1 MRQNC
6 YNLNMSNCDELKK
19 ITKARLKSAKT
30 LMAAKDWHGAA
41 YMLGYVLEC
50 ALKAVICKTL
60 HLVEYPENTKN
71 DKINLYFMTH
81 RFEQLLL
88 VSGLEDIFSSRGP
101 AEVWKNWS
109 DFILKYPG
117 DWPAM
122 RYNLDLTWNKTN
134 VKKLYSNLADSEH
147 GIITLIRKKKR
158 W

>member
-1 MRQNC
+1 
-6 YNLNMSNCDELKK
+6 MSNCEELKQ

-30 LMAAKDWHGAA
+30 LIAAKDWHGAA

-50 ALKAVICKTL
+50 ALKAATCKTL

-101 AEVWKNWS
+101 AETWKNWS
-109 DFILKYPG
+109 EFTIEYPA
-117 DWPAM
+117 DWTPM
-122 RYNLDLTWNKTN
+122 RYDTKVRWDKTKVN
-134 VKKLYSNLADSEH
+134 KLYNNLTASKF
-147 GIITLIRKKKR
+147 GIISIIKRKKR

>member
-1 MRQNC
+1 
-6 YNLNMSNCDELKK
+6 MSNCGGLKQ
-19 ITKARLKSAKT
+19 ITEARLKSAET
-30 LMAAKDWHGAA
+30 LMMVQDWHGAA

-71 DKINLYFMTH
+71 NKIDSYFMTH

-101 AEVWKNWS
+101 AQAWQNWS
-109 DFILKYPG
+109 DFMLKYQG
-117 DWPAM
+117 DWPTM
-122 RYNLDLTWNKTN
+122 RYNVDVIWNEIEVN
-134 VKKLYSNLADSEH
+134 KLYNNLTDPQY